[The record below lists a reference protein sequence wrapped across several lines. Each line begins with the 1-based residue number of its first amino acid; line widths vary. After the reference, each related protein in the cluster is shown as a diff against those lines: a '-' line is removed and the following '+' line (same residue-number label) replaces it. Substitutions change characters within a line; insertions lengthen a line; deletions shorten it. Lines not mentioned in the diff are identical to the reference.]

1 MILNNCLIHKE
12 MALKNRREMAV
23 FGSSGGSISSQLHI
37 VDTYDSSYQRRTLE
51 LSYEDCYTEIIKIT
65 ATALL
70 HIHFSHGRSPGI
82 LPK

>member
-37 VDTYDSSYQRRTLE
+37 VHTYDSHHTKGEPWNSLMKTVTP
-51 LSYEDCYTEIIKIT
+51 S
-65 ATALL
+65 
-70 HIHFSHGRSPGI
+70 F
-82 LPK
+82 